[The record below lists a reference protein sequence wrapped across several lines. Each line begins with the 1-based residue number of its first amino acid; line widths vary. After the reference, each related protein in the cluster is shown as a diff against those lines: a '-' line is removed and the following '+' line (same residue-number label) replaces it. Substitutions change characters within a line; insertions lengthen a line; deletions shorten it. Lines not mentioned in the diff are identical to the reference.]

1 MAAWTAAAR
10 QASNLSRLSSPKSL
24 VSGSQAANLIQLRGL
39 AGGGDHHGPPKVN
52 FWEDPLSPSK
62 WKEEHFVIVSL
73 AGWGALFYGGYKFFT
88 KGKKEDK
95 EEGDDQLIQV
105 AETFKTDCSLMISC
119 SHLLK
124 LEKDQSRVSVSSEE
138 SELPPLSGLELFHSF
153 SFLKYN
159 CRVAVLRA
167 PPAVVSC
174 CSQRYLHFEET
185 AMHLPAS
192 KACLTGTLDIVLYDT
207 SGAKLN
213 QNKE

>member
-24 VSGSQAANLIQLRGL
+24 VSGSQAANLIQRRGL
-39 AGGGDHHGPPKVN
+39 AGGGDHHGPPRVN

-95 EEGDDQLIQV
+95 EEVIILRIQSWRRIKVDFVGVLQDSQLAKNI
-105 AETFKTDCSLMISC
+105 
-119 SHLLK
+119 
-124 LEKDQSRVSVSSEE
+124 RVSVSSEE

-153 SFLKYN
+153 SFL
-159 CRVAVLRA
+159 VLKGFVFL
-167 PPAVVSC
+167 P
-174 CSQRYLHFEET
+174 FE
-185 AMHLPAS
+185 
-192 KACLTGTLDIVLYDT
+192 V
-207 SGAKLN
+207 
-213 QNKE
+213 